1 MVMFSSDANV
11 CCCFRRLGIERGSTE
26 RQIKQAFRQLA
37 RGSHPDMFTEPTDK
51 ERATVA
57 FRELY
62 KTYQEALRAESSGS
76 AAPDQNRNA
85 RRTTDSYIRKA
96 FQDTCDE
103 EDRSLDA
110 WRRERWSRLTRSVQ
124 EAWPDRDLTWKIVST
139 GEGWLLS
146 FEIDELASFF
156 EGGSYADISRFLREK
171 LAQRTLER
179 HNKYELEYDQWARY
193 VEDHWP
199 DANADVDADTTLLKE
214 WAKTTWMLLEYKDVA
229 DRVRV
234 KIPRAATII
243 MEWKR
248 ERRLNNNKKFAGA
261 LKQSA
266 KDIIQVYPDRDAISI
281 ILKRHLR
288 SERQELYDLLPE
300 TMRLAL

>member
-1 MVMFSSDANV
+1 LLSSDSRENSKTSTILLPPLPPHGSLGTRKAYQAVFIDMLLTRIVLLSYLMRWYLPGTHAMVMFSSDANV

-110 WRRERWSRLTRSVQ
+110 WRRERWSRQTRSVQ

-156 EGGSYADISRFLREK
+156 EGGSYANISRFLREK
-171 LAQRTLER
+171 VAQQRLEA
-179 HNKYELEYDQWARY
+179 HNRWELEYDEWARY
-193 VEDHWP
+193 IEDHWP
-199 DANADVDADTTLLKE
+199 DADADQTLLKE
-214 WAKTTWMLLEYKDVA
+214 WAETTWML
-229 DRVRV
+229 
-234 KIPRAATII
+234 II
-243 MEWKR
+243 MKKWRTESASRFPW
-248 ERRLNNNKKFAGA
+248 RLRPF
-261 LKQSA
+261 
-266 KDIIQVYPDRDAISI
+266 
-281 ILKRHLR
+281 
-288 SERQELYDLLPE
+288 
-300 TMRLAL
+300 